1 MNLLLDKNRLNRKL
15 KVTSLQVNNIR
26 IDTVLGKG

>member
-26 IDTVLGKG
+26 IDTVLGKE